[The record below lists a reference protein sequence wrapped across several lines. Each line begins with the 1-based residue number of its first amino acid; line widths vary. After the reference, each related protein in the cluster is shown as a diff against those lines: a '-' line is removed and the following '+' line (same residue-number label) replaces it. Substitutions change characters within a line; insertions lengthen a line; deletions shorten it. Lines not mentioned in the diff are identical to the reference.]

1 VSHSFVQRAP
11 AIAEE
16 ILAKTASLPESLRSF
31 TKNLLTKESSK
42 DEGDRLEL
50 PKRMTLGELSKIAHE
65 NKVDLPK
72 IHGVKSDDYAKIA
85 SELVAI
91 AKREEQREANEV
103 FESAAA
109 IVAANH
115 EKQAAQGAA
124 AKMIGGAAGV
134 VARPHGL
141 FARMRPGAG
150 GHLAKAEHEMFKA
163 KHQAALAKVP
173 GTPEH
178 STARAGA
185 AVEETARAPER
196 AAERRSEL
204 AEKAIAITPMVA
216 AGVGAPLAAAALL
229 ASKGRGEKKE
239 EVKIYK

>member
-1 VSHSFVQRAP
+1 VQRAP

-31 TKNLLTKESSK
+31 TKDLLTKESSK

-72 IHGVKSDDYAKIA
+72 IQGVKSDDYTKIS
-85 SELVAI
+85 SELVTI

-115 EKQAAQGAA
+115 EKQAAKGRAA
-124 AKMIGGAAGV
+124 AKLLGGGTFGV
-134 VARPHGL
+134 AKPKLHGIL
-141 FARMRPGAG
+141 GRLPIAPGYTQRR
-150 GHLAKAEHEMFKA
+150 AEHELA
-163 KHQAALAKVP
+163 TAVQARDVAKVQAT
-173 GTPEH
+173 TPH
-178 STARAGA
+178 PAD
-185 AVEETARAPER
+185 PL
-196 AAERRSEL
+196 AEIEKHKTEKRHEF
-204 AEKAIAITPMVA
+204 AEKALAVSPMIA
-216 AGVGAPLAAAALL
+216 AGIGTPLAAAALL
-229 ASKGRGEKKE
+229 RDKGGKKE

>member
-1 VSHSFVQRAP
+1 VQRAP

-31 TKNLLTKESSK
+31 TKSLLTKESSK

-72 IHGVKSDDYAKIA
+72 IQGVKSDDYAKVA
-85 SELVAI
+85 SELIAI
-91 AKREEQREANEV
+91 AKREEQKEANDV

-115 EKQAAQGAA
+115 EKQAARGAAA
-124 AKMIGGAAGV
+124 AKMLGGAGRGPLS
-134 VARPHGL
+134 VAKPQLHGL
-141 FARMRPGAG
+141 LDRMALFPGYTQRR
-150 GHLAKAEHEMFKA
+150 AEHELGKA
-163 KHQAALAKVP
+163 VQARDVAKIQATTPHPADPLAEIEKHK
-173 GTPEH
+173 TEKRH
-178 STARAGA
+178 
-185 AVEETARAPER
+185 EF
-196 AAERRSEL
+196 
-204 AEKAIAITPMVA
+204 AEKALGVAPMMGLA
-216 AGVGAPLAAAALL
+216 VGTPLAAAALL
-229 ASKGRGEKKE
+229 AKDRGGKKE